1 MIKVSHNI
9 ISNMKKFVFLGLLVA
24 LLSSGCR
31 ANIETHVFFPEIKLP
46 LTGVQSTVG
55 SIEFYVSRE
64 FQIEKE
70 EDITL
75 DQILWSYEASSRG
88 RVSYEIKISAH
99 GEDSVG
105 LFAACSPENLCLPIR
120 NTYGSPP
127 PYVVNAPVI
136 FTGQINGGVHSF
148 SDIPQ
153 NAASLRELQDAIESG
168 KIWVIVKV
176 TTNNPLQFIQGD
188 TLRITN
194 LRGDISL
201 HKNLD
206 YFFPFSGIFF

>member
-1 MIKVSHNI
+1 
-9 ISNMKKFVFLGLLVA
+9 MKKVVFLGLFVA
-24 LLSSGCR
+24 LLSNGCR

-46 LTGVQSTVG
+46 LTGVQNTLG

-64 FQIEKE
+64 YQIERE

-75 DQILWSYEASSRG
+75 DKILWSYEASSRG
-88 RVSYEIKISAH
+88 HVSYEIKISAH
-99 GEDSVG
+99 GEDSIG
-105 LFAACSPENLCLPIR
+105 LFARCTPQNLCFPIR

-127 PYVVNAPVI
+127 SYVLNAPVI
-136 FTGQINGGVHSF
+136 FSGQINGGFHAF
-148 SDIPQ
+148 SNVPQ
-153 NAASLRELQDAIESG
+153 NTASLRELQDAIENG
-168 KIWVIVKV
+168 RIWIIVKV
-176 TTNNPLQFIQGD
+176 TTNNPFQFFQGD
-188 TLRITN
+188 TLRIAN